1 MATTPKKFRHNVV
14 VMLTALSTI
23 VENAIKNKT
32 ALVAKRAT
40 WADPFLPNLKARID
54 TVVQTYL
61 GLDSAKDLRNATQS
75 LIVIQNTALDRLS
88 FFLVQIK
95 QDFKKTPIRR
105 DEILNTL
112 GFTSYYKQAY
122 KNDSQDALINLLYQ
136 FKLNMTAALKTE
148 ITTKGTDAASITEI
162 IGFAD
167 SLKNSNVSQETFK
180 SNRTVLTE
188 QAVLIFNDLYDDVI
202 AVGNISAGVFKKDT
216 ALKET
221 FSYTK
226 LANAQQAAL
235 KAKKTP
241 VTPTP

>member
-1 MATTPKKFRHNVV
+1 MATVTKKFRHNIV
-14 VMLTALSTI
+14 VMLTAISTV
-23 VENAIKNKT
+23 VENAIKNK
-32 ALVAKRAT
+32 AAIIAKRAT

-61 GLDSAKDLRNATQS
+61 GIDTAKELRNATQT
-75 LIVIQNTALDRLS
+75 LVVIQNTALDKLS
-88 FFLVQIK
+88 FFQLQIK
-95 QDFKKTPIRR
+95 QDFKKNPIRR

-112 GFTSYYKQAY
+112 GFNDYYAQAY

-136 FKLNMTAALKTE
+136 FKKNMDATLKAE

-162 IGFAD
+162 VSFAD

-188 QAVLIFNDLYDDVI
+188 QATIVFNDLYDDVI
-202 AVGNISAGVFKKDT
+202 AVGTISAGVFKKDK